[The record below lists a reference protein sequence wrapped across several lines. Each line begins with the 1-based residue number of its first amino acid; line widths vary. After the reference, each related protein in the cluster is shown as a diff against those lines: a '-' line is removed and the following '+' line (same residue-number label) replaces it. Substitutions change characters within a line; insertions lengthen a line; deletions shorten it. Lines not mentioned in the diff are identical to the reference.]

1 MWCIGGMCG
10 RWVTVI
16 ACWLAL
22 GCLEEGPD
30 ARVLT
35 EPLLVDAELD
45 VEQRAAVQAAV
56 TLWSDATEGRFAP
69 ELRFGAVQCGDS
81 FAIEAVH
88 TQGCSIGLRVQTDE
102 GRIGQVLGATE
113 PEQHSVAV
121 ATWLRGDAFRDLV
134 AHELGHY
141 LLLGHGE
148 GIMAQPRQR
157 LDSEVSAASR
167 HEFCATWGC

>member
-1 MWCIGGMCG
+1 MFF
-10 RWVTVI
+10 
-16 ACWLAL
+16 
-22 GCLEEGPD
+22 GCLAEGPD
-30 ARVLT
+30 PRVLT

-45 VEQRAAVQAAV
+45 AEQRDAVQAAV
-56 TLWSDATEGRFAP
+56 TLWSDATQGRFAP
-69 ELRFGAVQCGDS
+69 ELRFGPVQCGDS

-88 TQGCSIGLRVQTDE
+88 TQGCSIGLRVRTAE
-102 GRIGQVLGATE
+102 GRIGQVLGVTD

-121 ATWLRGDAFRDLV
+121 ATWLSANAFRDTV

-157 LDSEVSAASR
+157 LSSEVSGASLS
-167 HEFCATWGC
+167 EFCGTWGC